1 MIRGW
6 ICLVIAIFLIRT
18 RNVEQLKP
26 FLRKRKG
33 KCKQVCSLDEVEQA
47 FVKIEQAK
55 CLFLSRTACLEESLA
70 LFLYATSKGK
80 AVDWSIG
87 VRLAPFASHA
97 WIEGDGHRVDGEAEA
112 YKKILMI

>member
-18 RNVEQLKP
+18 RSVEQLKP
-26 FLRKRKG
+26 FLRKRKD
-33 KCKQVCSLDEVEQA
+33 KCKEICSLDEVEQA

-55 CLFLSRTACLEESLA
+55 RLFLSRTACLEESLA
-70 LFLYATSKGK
+70 LFLYVTSKRK
-80 AVDWSIG
+80 SVDWLIG

-97 WIEGDGHRVDGEAEA
+97 WIEVDGQRTDGEAET
-112 YKKILMI
+112 YKKILVI